1 MACWSAEN
9 ATKAYL
15 RTMKM
20 GEKAKE
26 PNGVEFISALA
37 AGNNAQIM
45 VVACAGVADSTMLAL
60 VAAAQQTGGR
70 VICILGSIQD
80 HCLSKMTL
88 GVNADH
94 VEFVTGDVKNLL
106 INEYKDADFVA
117 IDCNLENYEEI
128 ISSIQESP
136 RRNNTIVVGYNAF
149 CKESWRN
156 SPLCI
161 ELLPIGEGLLLTKIA
176 AKRNT
181 NGSAL
186 KKRGNWIVKVDKCTG
201 EEHVFR
207 VRSSVGR
214 VIRA

>member
-15 RTMKM
+15 RTVKM

-45 VVACAGVADSTMLAL
+45 VVACAGVADSTTLAL

-70 VICILGSIQD
+70 D
-80 HCLSKMTL
+80 
-88 GVNADH
+88 VNADH

-149 CKESWRN
+149 CREFWRN
-156 SPLCI
+156 SPLCS
-161 ELLPIGEGLLLTKIA
+161 ELLANRRRLAINK
-176 AKRNT
+176 N
-181 NGSAL
+181 
-186 KKRGNWIVKVDKCTG
+186 
-201 EEHVFR
+201 
-207 VRSSVGR
+207 SS
-214 VIRA
+214 

>member
-15 RTMKM
+15 RTMRM

-37 AGNNAQIM
+37 AGNNAKIM
-45 VVACAGVADSTMLAL
+45 VVACAGAADSTTLAL
-60 VAAAQQTGGR
+60 VAAAQQTGGH
-70 VICILGSIQD
+70 VICILSSIQD
-80 HCLSKMTL
+80 HYLSGMTQ
-88 GVNADH
+88 GVNAGR
-94 VEFVTGDVKNLL
+94 VKFVTGDVKNLL
-106 INEYKDADFVA
+106 MNDYKEADFVA
-117 IDCNLENYEEI
+117 VDCNLENYEAI

-136 RRNNTIVVGYNAF
+136 RCNNTIVVGYNAF

-156 SPLCI
+156 SPLCS
-161 ELLPIGEGLLLTKIA
+161 ELLPIGEGLLLIRIA
-176 AKRNT
+176 AKKNT
-181 NGSAL
+181 NGSGL

-207 VRSSVGR
+207 VRSSAGK